1 MHLLAI
7 CIYSVCILHKIFRV
21 HITIIHNIIIFYNLL
36 IFFQLYLY
44 PIAILSWMNFI
55 TTKNTILFLND
66 IYISAQKVRTDSLLE
81 LTVGF
86 KPTTCWLLIS
96 CSINWAKLA
105 YIFISAI
112 SSINSYISLVNRA
125 YVIFMS
131 FFMLFVGF
139 MVYFQYFSSIYVIFS
154 IFFAVFLLI
163 LCMALSIDFTGEFK
177 LLAIWI

>member
-21 HITIIHNIIIFYNLL
+21 HITIIHNILIFYNLL
-36 IFFQLYLY
+36 TFFQLYLY
-44 PIAILSWMNFI
+44 PIAILSWINFL
-55 TTKNTILFLND
+55 TTKNTIHFWM
-66 IYISAQKVRTDSLLE
+66 IFVSICSVRTETLLE

-125 YVIFMS
+125 YGIF
-131 FFMLFVGF
+131 
-139 MVYFQYFSSIYVIFS
+139 
-154 IFFAVFLLI
+154 
-163 LCMALSIDFTGEFK
+163 LCYL
-177 LLAIWI
+177 